1 MIKKLYAINY
11 VVLRA
16 LFVIGALALFL
27 GVLPANPETG
37 RRAVHFTI
45 GGIAI
50 AVGIGLAFAGR
61 AVKRKGLED
70 GLAPDVFTPH
80 GSQAIVSY
88 FWLIVMTVLI
98 VLPFYVIVV
107 TSIKTEYESASLGF
121 SWWPKLGVTGSAYK
135 YVTTSKILGI
145 TPKAP
150 GFSEFDFNPNMCGLK
165 WIKGTIPTPLGLIE
179 VFSDGKESYA
189 RVVKI

>member
-1 MIKKLYAINY
+1 M
-11 VVLRA
+11 LRA

-145 TPKAP
+145 TIIGAFLNTLRSSVLPTVVTVFVSALSAYS
-150 GFSEFDFNPNMCGLK
+150 FSKLEFR
-165 WIKGTIPTPLGLIE
+165 
-179 VFSDGKESYA
+179 GKNRCSEYFF
-189 RVVKI
+189 